1 MIDDQV
7 VLEMAQSIDV
17 NRIYERLYKLLGVK
31 WGVDLNLATKKMEIV
46 FSNDE
51 STAEYLET
59 LTEAH
64 NQMLFLI

>member
-17 NRIYERLYKLLGVK
+17 NRIYERLYKLLGVQF
-31 WGVDLNLATKKMEIV
+31 GVDINLATKKMEIV

-51 STAEYLET
+51 STVEYLES

-64 NQMLFLI
+64 N